1 MDKWILRNWLIL
13 AIAALLV
20 GFWVAF
26 AEDFVKGKA
35 YMFFFL
41 AIVFTLVWLRK
52 SGKI

>member
-13 AIAALLV
+13 AIASLLV

-26 AEDFVKGKA
+26 AEDFVEGKA

-41 AIVFTLVWLRK
+41 FLVFMFTWLKK
-52 SGKI
+52 SGKL